1 MQAEGL
7 EHVGPPYAD
16 FVWRAFPSP
25 ATIPISCCIPEFA
38 QFTEIGVEGKT
49 DLP

>member
-25 ATIPISCCIPEFA
+25 ATIPRFLLHPRVCTVYRGWC
-38 QFTEIGVEGKT
+38 
-49 DLP
+49 